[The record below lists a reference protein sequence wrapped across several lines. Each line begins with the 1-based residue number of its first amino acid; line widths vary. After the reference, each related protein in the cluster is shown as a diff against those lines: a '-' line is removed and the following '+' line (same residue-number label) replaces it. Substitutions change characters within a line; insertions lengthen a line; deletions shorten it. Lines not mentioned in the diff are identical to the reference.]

1 MKDELYQNTV
11 ARLDTI
17 IGGDTR
23 HFLRIQRARNE
34 YNKLYPESLGDAH
47 NRNFFAWV
55 LDQYGIQLEF
65 DGENVCLD
73 YTIQDEK
80 KYTMFVLKFDK

>member
-34 YNKLYPESLGDAH
+34 YNELYPESLGAAH

-73 YTIQDEK
+73 YSIRDEK
-80 KYTMFVLKFDK
+80 KYMMFVLKYDQ